1 MIDRAS
7 DPVLMR
13 LSGIRQR
20 ARQVLWFG
28 GLARAALLLV
38 ALVLTATLLDW
49 WLHFDDPGVRCLWL
63 VGIVAA
69 VGWGLWRW
77 WFTPLRSQL
86 TELDVALRIEQRH
99 PELRDVLA
107 SSVQFVEQGGDPRV
121 GSPQLQRVVADQ
133 AAGRLQSLDLED
145 FIESTPAIRAA
156 VVCASLLAC
165 GAVLVL
171 LSPDSAA
178 LALRRLC
185 LPLHAPAWPRAVEW
199 TLLDGNLEPLP
210 DDPAVPLQVPRSEA
224 FRFHAV
230 NSRGGLP
237 QRVLLETRPVQSAAV
252 PQSEPLRPIHL
263 PENDRGLTDVCV
275 GQIAAPKTALE
286 FRVVGG
292 DDHTMAWR
300 TLRVVN
306 PPIVERLQV
315 RVTPPAYTRRVA
327 EDLPEGVGHVSA
339 LVGSQVSVRARG
351 SRVLERATLRL
362 RDRERLPLSLDADQQ
377 TVSGE
382 FTITEPGVTSWW
394 FELRD
399 PDGVT
404 SSDLVRYEIRGIPDQ
419 EPETQI
425 EQPASDLQVSPQAR
439 VPVRIVSRDDL
450 GLAEVRIVH
459 DVNNGPEAMVPLFA
473 GDSRPDELV
482 SEYSFD
488 LAPFNLQPGDQ
499 LRFRAEALDDY
510 VHPTNGTRHIRRSV
524 VRVLTV
530 VTAEAKARELE
541 QEQSELLHR
550 LEQLTR
556 QQRQAQDQTRA
567 LELQAEK
574 TGTLRGE
581 DVDALK
587 RTELLQREVNSQLSN
602 PAVGL
607 SRQARATLE
616 ELRNNQIEDPQ
627 VERRLAAIAEQL
639 DQLGEQTLP
648 EIESQLGAARKSAEQ
663 PDQQNAA
670 REAAQQLA
678 GAREDQSAVLESLE
692 EMQQELAE
700 WRSERDLG
708 RDLNELTSKQRQL
721 QEQTAEL
728 QSKLLELEASGEN
741 SRQTEAD
748 LAQLAEQQ
756 RATAQDLQ
764 SLEQKLE
771 QQLRNQAEAEPTPAA
786 AAMQD
791 TLEEARQAEL
801 AGKMEEAAT
810 NIEQKHLGEASRTQ
824 QDVLKKMQELSAT
837 LEQRRSRDDETLVKK
852 MEQAAGDL
860 ESLAQRQQQLQEQ
873 LQQAGAQPEGDQ
885 KQETLEKLRQEQQ
898 QLREETARLARLLQR
913 AGAQRASDSADR
925 ARQRMQDAEESLE
938 QSPPEQAQ
946 DEMQE
951 ALDDLQ
957 QAEEELKEEL
967 TDAKERLA
975 EELVE
980 KSLADLQLMIG
991 RQQAAIDESQRLSA
1005 AHAAAGKWSRSQNQ
1019 SLKQLGELQRGLGLE
1034 TESLAEKLAPAK
1046 VYALSLRGAARQ
1058 MQKAAEQIARKEVDS
1073 PTQTL
1078 QIAARQR
1085 FVDMVEAINA
1095 RQQAKQGQPEQQQ
1108 QQQGEGEEDAGGPPQ
1123 GEMVP
1128 TIAQFR
1134 ILVNLQREMQS
1145 RTAELDAQRT
1155 QPGRDWTESDQAE
1168 LRALQVDQEE
1178 LADLARELS
1187 EMLAEQDEPDESD
1200 AEGDDDAD
1208 AMDADDPDMIIGEP
1222 KKKRPAKEPDEEPGF
1237 LPENQPAPQPEKP
1250 ATPEDLP
1257 DVD

>member
-7 DPVLMR
+7 DPVLLR

-63 VGIVAA
+63 LGIVTA

-77 WFTPLRSQL
+77 WFTPLRSRL
-86 TELDVALRIEQRH
+86 TDLDVALRIEQRH

-121 GSPQLQRVVADQ
+121 GSPQLQKVVADQ
-133 AAGRLQSLDLED
+133 AARRLQSLDLED

-156 VVCASLLAC
+156 VVCAGLLAF
-165 GAVLVL
+165 AALLVL

-178 LALRRLC
+178 RALHRLC
-185 LPLHAPAWPRAVEW
+185 LPFSAPAWPREVVW
-199 TLLDGNLEPLP
+199 TLLDGNLDPLP
-210 DDPAVPLQVPRSEA
+210 EDPAVPLQVPRGEA

-237 QRVLLETRPVQSAAV
+237 QRVLLETRPVQSATA
-252 PQSEPLRPIHL
+252 PQVEPLRPVNL
-263 PENDRGLTDVCV
+263 PDNDRGLKEVGV
-275 GQIAAPKTALE
+275 GQIAAPKNALE

-292 DDHTMAWR
+292 DDYTMAWR
-300 TLRVVN
+300 TLQVVN

-315 RVTPPAYTRRVA
+315 RVAAPAYTRRAV
-327 EDLPEGVGHVSA
+327 EELPAGVGHVSA
-339 LVGSQVSVRARG
+339 LVGSRVEVRARG
-351 SRVLERATLRL
+351 SRPLERATLRL
-362 RDRERLPLSLDADQQ
+362 RDRERLPLTLDADLQ

-399 PDGVT
+399 PEGVT
-404 SSDLVRYEIRGIPDQ
+404 SSDLVRYEVRGIADQ
-419 EPETQI
+419 EPETLI
-425 EQPASDLQVSPQAR
+425 EVPASDLQVAPQAK
-439 VPVRIVSRDDL
+439 VAVRIVSRDDL

-459 DVNNGPEAMVPLFA
+459 DVNNGAETTVPLFA
-473 GDSRPDELV
+473 GEARPDELV
-482 SEYSFD
+482 SEYAFD
-488 LAPFNLQPGDQ
+488 LAPFELKPGDQ
-499 LRFRAEALDDY
+499 LRFRSEALDDY
-510 VHPTNGTRHIRRSV
+510 VHPTDGTRHIRRSV

-530 VTAEAKARELE
+530 VTAQEKARELE

-550 LEQLTR
+550 LDQLAR

-567 LELQAEK
+567 LELQLEK

-581 DVDALK
+581 DLDALK

-607 SRQARATLE
+607 SRQARETLE

-627 VERRLAAIAEQL
+627 VERRLEAIAEQL
-639 DQLGEQTLP
+639 DQLGQETLP
-648 EIESQLGAARKSAEQ
+648 EIESELGAARKSAEQ
-663 PDQQNAA
+663 TDQRNAA
-670 REAAQQLA
+670 QEVAQQLEQ
-678 GAREDQSAVLESLE
+678 AREDQADVLESLD
-692 EMQQELAE
+692 EMQRELAE

-708 RDLNELTSKQRQL
+708 RELNELTGKQRDL
-721 QEQTAEL
+721 QEKTSEL
-728 QSKLLELEASGEN
+728 QSKLLEQEAAGEN
-741 SRQTEAD
+741 NRQTEAD

-764 SLEQKLE
+764 NLEEKL
-771 QQLRNQAEAEPTPAA
+771 QQQVKNQAEAEPTPAA
-786 AAMQD
+786 DALRD
-791 TLEEARQAEL
+791 TLEEAQQAEL
-801 AGKMEEAAT
+801 AGKMEEAAS

-852 MEQAAGDL
+852 LEQAASEM
-860 ESLAQRQQQLQEQ
+860 ESLAQRQQQLQDQ
-873 LQQAGAQPEGDQ
+873 LQQAGGMPEGAQ
-885 KQETLEKLRQEQQ
+885 KEETLEKLRQEQQ

-913 AGAQRASDSADR
+913 SGAQRASESVDR
-925 ARQRMQDAEESLE
+925 ARQRMEDAEESLE
-938 QSPPEQAQ
+938 QAPPEQAQ

-951 ALDDLQ
+951 SLDDLQ
-957 QAEEELKEEL
+957 QAEEELKEEI
-967 TDAKERLA
+967 TEARERLA

-980 KSLADLQLMIG
+980 KSLGDLQLMIG
-991 RQQAAIDESQRLSA
+991 RQQAAIDESQRLDA
-1005 AHAAAGKWSRSQNQ
+1005 AHSASGKWSRSQNQ
-1019 SLKQLGELQRGLGLE
+1019 SLKQLGDLQRGLGLE

-1058 MQKAAEQIARKEVDS
+1058 MQKAAERIARKEVDA

-1095 RQQAKQGQPEQQQ
+1095 RQQAKQGQPQQQ
-1108 QQQGEGEEDAGGPPQ
+1108 QQPGEEGQESGGQPQ

-1134 ILVNLQREMQS
+1134 ILVNLQREMQA

-1155 QPGRDWTESDQAE
+1155 QPGRDWTDSDAAE
-1168 LRALQVDQEE
+1168 LRGLQVDQEE

-1200 AEGDDDAD
+1200 AEGDEGGDE
-1208 AMDADDPDMIIGEP
+1208 MDADDPDMIIGEP
-1222 KKKRPAKEPDEEPGF
+1222 KKKRPAKETEEEPGF
-1237 LPENQPAPQPEKP
+1237 LPDDKPNPPGEKP